1 MGTIVNKVKHTLN
14 CINDIT
20 NALIFHNINMDNV
33 TLKEYGNII
42 RKLSI
47 NQETSK
53 NIILYNL
60 NTPNIINKNK
70 ISIKTLLIYGNNNNY
85 IFSHK
90 ISSCLNKNVITYD
103 KELQIVKTN
112 YLINMAI
119 PIAVEE

>member
-1 MGTIVNKVKHTLN
+1 MGLVNKVQHTLN

-20 NALIFHNINMDNV
+20 NALKFHNINMNNI

-42 RKLSI
+42 RKFLV
-47 NQETSK
+47 NQKTSK

-112 YLINMAI
+112 YLINMAT

>member
-1 MGTIVNKVKHTLN
+1 MGLVNKVKHTLN

-20 NALIFHNINMDNV
+20 NALKFHNINMNNI

-42 RKLSI
+42 RKILV
-47 NQETSK
+47 NQKTPK

-60 NTPNIINKNK
+60 NIPNIINKNK

-112 YLINMAI
+112 YLINMAT

>member
-1 MGTIVNKVKHTLN
+1 MGLVNKVKHTLN

-20 NALIFHNINMDNV
+20 NALKFHNIKTENV

-42 RKLSI
+42 RNFLV
-47 NQETSK
+47 NQKISK
-53 NIILYNL
+53 NIILYSL
-60 NTPNIINKNK
+60 NIPNIINKDK
-70 ISIKTLLIYGNNNNY
+70 ISIKALLMYGNNNNY

-112 YLINMAI
+112 YLINMTT
-119 PIAVEE
+119 PIVIEE